1 MRLKVVD
8 LERGTEK
15 AVDFGDKVV
24 VGRSPDVDLQILH
37 GAVSRRHA
45 ELVLDTQDDME
56 VLRFK
61 TLSKRSACVVRGR
74 PCQEGMLKADDPLSI
89 GPIAVALERTGGVPR
104 KRLILYLIASA
115 WSAILVGWI
124 FLDTGD
130 ERPGQKPQPLE
141 LSPPMVT
148 VSCNTATACE
158 AQALDA
164 HGTAKNYAASPQDP
178 INYYRAVLD
187 FTRAEQFAQLAGRP
201 IRELAELPIEKAA
214 AWRALYEKFKAAHL
228 GYKLAT
234 EAKPPDWQSANEHAD
249 RLLKLVPADHLLH
262 PRLEKMKRLA
272 ETRTTGGR
280 N

>member
-15 AVDFGDKVV
+15 EVDFGDKVV

-37 GAVSRRHA
+37 CAVSRRHA
-45 ELVLDTQDDME
+45 ELVLDTKDDVE

-61 TLSKRSACVVRGR
+61 TISKRSACVIRGR
-74 PCQEGMLKADDPLSI
+74 PCQEGVLKADDPLGI
-89 GPIAVALERTGGVPR
+89 GPIAVALQRTGGIPR
-104 KRLILYLIASA
+104 KRLILYLIAA
-115 WSAILVGWI
+115 VWFAILVWKI
-124 FLDTGD
+124 PAGD
-130 ERPGQKPQPLE
+130 ERPVQKRQPLE

-148 VSCNTATACE
+148 VSCTTTCE

-164 HGTAKNYAASPQDP
+164 HATAMNYVASPQDP
-178 INYYRAVLD
+178 INNYRAVLD
-187 FTRAEQFAQLAGRP
+187 FTRAEEFARLAGRP
-201 IRELAELPIEKAA
+201 IRELAELPTEKAA

-249 RLLKLVPADHLLH
+249 RLLKLVPADHSLH
-262 PRLEKMKRLA
+262 PRLEQMKRLA